1 MSKTS
6 PNNLA
11 ETPCKTGKPKASG
24 KGRKKQATAKPQP
37 KSTQITTLL
46 TRPGGATITE
56 LMKLTGWQA
65 HSVRG
70 FLSGALKKRKGL
82 PVSGQKDETGVMRYR
97 IGEGTQ

>member
-6 PNNLA
+6 PKNLA
-11 ETPCKTGKPKASG
+11 ETLSMTGKPKASG
-24 KGRKKQATAKPQP
+24 KGRKRQVAAKPQP
-37 KSTQITTLL
+37 KSTRITTLL
-46 TRPGGATITE
+46 TRPGGATIAE

-82 PVSGQKDETGVMRYR
+82 PVSSQKDEAGVMRYR
-97 IGEGTQ
+97 IGQGTQ